1 MTIQKCGSSL
11 PFIVGIVL
19 GGLLTGGILYYQYAS
34 YNGDLN
40 ENMNKPVTENS
51 ELTAVTDACIL
62 TMKNG
67 ETVEVEQA
75 YDGDTGMK
83 MFDFAIYNHA
93 LTEVLPRLCAYQSTQ
108 NVENALCVI
117 MEIDEKGGEPI
128 GALKE
133 YRDSL

>member
-1 MTIQKCGSSL
+1 MTIQKCGSLL
-11 PFIVGIVL
+11 PFFAGILL
-19 GGLLTGGILYYQYAS
+19 GGLLTGGISYYLYAS
-34 YNGDLN
+34 ATGDLN
-40 ENMNKPVTENS
+40 ESVNKSMTDNG

-75 YDGDTGMK
+75 YDGDSGMK
-83 MFDFAIYNHA
+83 LFDYAIFNHA
-93 LTEVLPRLCAYQSTQ
+93 LTEILPRICAYQATQ
-108 NVENALCVI
+108 NVENALCII

>member
-1 MTIQKCGSSL
+1 MTIQKCGYSL
-11 PFIVGIVL
+11 SFIAGIML
-19 GGLLTGGILYYQYAS
+19 GGLLTGGILYYLYAS
-34 YNGDLN
+34 TTGALN

-75 YDGDTGMK
+75 YDGDSGMK
-83 MFDFAIYNHA
+83 MFDVAIYNHA
-93 LTEVLPRLCAYQSTQ
+93 LTEILPRICAYQSTQ

-128 GALKE
+128 GALKA
-133 YRDSL
+133 YRDTL